1 MIGTVRLTEFPSLT
15 VRRGLIRPD
24 TLPVYFGLT
33 AARMPLAPGTR
44 LGPYEILS
52 PLGAGGM
59 GEVYR
64 ARDPRL
70 GRDVAIKVVLSG
82 TADDPLVR
90 ERFERE
96 ARAVA
101 ALAHPNIL
109 AMFDVGTTADGVTF
123 VVTELL
129 RGETLRRRLAAGGP
143 LPIRRALEYAAQVA
157 HGLATAH
164 ERGIVH
170 RDLKPE
176 NLFVTEEGRVKI
188 LDFGIAHWD
197 RAGADAAGEM
207 TVASTQPGAFL
218 GTPAYVSPEQAEGVV
233 PTPRSDVF
241 SLGIVL
247 HEMLSGGNPFARQ
260 TAFETLT
267 AILREDAPPLD
278 HVAGLPAGVARLVER
293 CLQKRPGDR
302 PGSAA
307 DLAFMLDTLG
317 TRVEV
322 PFPATL
328 HPGDAHAPLPLRLR
342 VALLP
347 TVVVLIFVAATWVY
361 VHMMSS
367 RLASQQ
373 IDAEL
378 GRVQAIVARIQQ
390 ERLTGL
396 RLAAR
401 LVASFPELKALFETD
416 TATIRDY
423 LLAYQQ
429 RNPGTGILLAFD
441 SAGEA
446 LARTDQPTV
455 ATEKTSLPALLNAPN
470 AMSIVTL
477 AGRPHHAAA
486 AESEARGTVFG
497 HVVAAVPVDGAFAR
511 AIGETIQDDV
521 VLLAAD
527 QALGTT
533 LRSGQAPWT
542 SIAHWRAQGGRTD
555 ATVHVDVAGGRVAA
569 REVILQRDPPVSAV
583 LLKSDEDALDPYRR
597 MERGIVLI
605 GLAAIALTIAGSVW
619 FISNRGRRT

>member
-1 MIGTVRLTEFPSLT
+1 
-15 VRRGLIRPD
+15 
-24 TLPVYFGLT
+24 
-33 AARMPLAPGTR
+33 MPLAPGTR

-70 GRDVAIKVVLSG
+70 GRDVAIKVVLSSA
-82 TADDPLVR
+82 ADDPLVQ

-109 AMFDVGTTADGVTF
+109 ALFDVGTTDEGITF

-129 RGETLRRRLAAGGP
+129 QGETLRHRLAAGAP
-143 LPIRRALEYAAQVA
+143 LPVRRALEYAAQVA
-157 HGLATAH
+157 QGLATAH

-176 NLFVTEEGRVKI
+176 NLFLTEDGRVKI

-197 RAGADAAGEM
+197 QRGPDAASEM
-207 TVASTQPGAFL
+207 TVAATQPGAFI
-218 GTPAYVSPEQAEGVV
+218 GTPAYVSPEQAEGGV

-247 HEMLSGGNPFARQ
+247 HEMLSGRNPFARR

-267 AILREDAPPLD
+267 AIVREDPPPLD
-278 HVAGLPAGVARLVER
+278 VAGLPTGVARLVER
-293 CLQKRPGDR
+293 CLQKRSADR

-307 DLAFMLDTLG
+307 DLAFMLETLG
-317 TRVEV
+317 TRAEM
-322 PFPATL
+322 PRAQAPAPTL
-328 HPGDAHAPLPLRLR
+328 DRGAAAALMPLGRAL
-342 VALLP
+342 ALLA
-347 TVVVLIFVAATWVY
+347 TGVVLLFTIGTWAY
-361 VHMMSS
+361 VRVMSG
-367 RLASQQ
+367 RLVSQE
-373 IDAEL
+373 IDAEM
-378 GRVQAIVARIQQ
+378 GRVQAIVTRVHQ
-390 ERLTGL
+390 ERLTSL
-396 RLAAR
+396 RLGAR

-429 RNPGTGILLAFD
+429 RNAATGILLAFD
-441 SAGEA
+441 PAGQM
-446 LARTDQPTV
+446 LARTDQSTPS
-455 ATEKTSLPALLNAPN
+455 TEKTWLPALLDAPN
-470 AMSIVTL
+470 AISIVTL

-497 HVVAAVPVDGAFAR
+497 HVVAAAPVDTAFAR
-511 AIGETIQDDV
+511 AIAEATQDHV

-527 QALGTT
+527 QPLGTT

-542 SIAHWRAQGGRTD
+542 SIAQWRAQGGRTD
-555 ATVHVDVAGGRVAA
+555 GTVRIDVAGSRVAA

-583 LLKSDEDALDPYRR
+583 LLKSDEDAVERYRHLQ
-597 MERGIVLI
+597 RGIVLI
-605 GLAAIALTIAGSVW
+605 GLAAIGLAIACAVWLTQLS
-619 FISNRGRRT
+619 RRA

>member
-1 MIGTVRLTEFPSLT
+1 MS
-15 VRRGLIRPD
+15 
-24 TLPVYFGLT
+24 
-33 AARMPLAPGTR
+33 LAPGTR

-70 GRDVAIKVVLSG
+70 GRDVAVKVVLSG

-109 AMFDVGTTADGVTF
+109 ALFDVGTTADGVTF

-129 RGETLRRRLAAGGP
+129 RGETLRQRLAAGGP

-207 TVASTQPGAFL
+207 TVASTQPGAFV

-247 HEMLSGGNPFARQ
+247 HEMLSGRNPFARQ

-267 AILREDAPPLD
+267 AILREDAPSLD
-278 HVAGLPAGVARLVER
+278 HVAGLPPWVARLVER
-293 CLQKRPGDR
+293 CLQKRPADR

-322 PFPATL
+322 PVPATL
-328 HPGDAHAPLPLRLR
+328 HPGEGHAPVPLRLR

-347 TVVVLIFVAATWVY
+347 TAVVLIFVAATWAY
-361 VHMMSS
+361 VHMMST

-441 SAGEA
+441 PAGEA
-446 LARTDQPTV
+446 LARTDQAAV
-455 ATEKTSLPALLNAPN
+455 GSEKTSLPALLNAPN

-511 AIGETIQDDV
+511 AIGEATQDDV

-533 LRSGQAPWT
+533 VRSGQAPWT
-542 SIAHWRAQGGRTD
+542 SIAQWRAQGGRTD
-555 ATVHVDVAGGRVAA
+555 ATVHVDVAGGTVAA

-583 LLKSDEDALDPYRR
+583 LLKSDEDALEPYRR

>member
-1 MIGTVRLTEFPSLT
+1 
-15 VRRGLIRPD
+15 
-24 TLPVYFGLT
+24 
-33 AARMPLAPGTR
+33 MPLAPGTR

-70 GRDVAIKVVLSG
+70 GRDVAIKVVLSSA
-82 TADDPLVR
+82 ADDPLVQ

-109 AMFDVGTTADGVTF
+109 ALFDVGTTDEGITF

-129 RGETLRRRLAAGGP
+129 QGETLRHRLAAGAP
-143 LPIRRALEYAAQVA
+143 LPVRRALEYAAQVA
-157 HGLATAH
+157 QGLATAH

-176 NLFVTEEGRVKI
+176 NLFLTEDGRVKI

-197 RAGADAAGEM
+197 QRGPDAASEM
-207 TVASTQPGAFL
+207 TVAATQPGAFI
-218 GTPAYVSPEQAEGVV
+218 GTPAYVSPEQAEGGV

-247 HEMLSGGNPFARQ
+247 HEMLSGRNPFARR

-267 AILREDAPPLD
+267 AIVREDPPPLD
-278 HVAGLPAGVARLVER
+278 VAGLPTGVARLVER
-293 CLQKRPGDR
+293 CLQKRSADR

-307 DLAFMLDTLG
+307 DLAFMLETLG
-317 TRVEV
+317 TRAEM
-322 PFPATL
+322 PRAQAPAPTL
-328 HPGDAHAPLPLRLR
+328 DRGAAAALMPLGRAL
-342 VALLP
+342 ALLA
-347 TVVVLIFVAATWVY
+347 TGVVLLFTIGTWAY
-361 VHMMSS
+361 VRVMSG
-367 RLASQQ
+367 RLVSQE
-373 IDAEL
+373 IDAEM
-378 GRVQAIVARIQQ
+378 GRVQAIVTRVHQ
-390 ERLTGL
+390 ERLTSL
-396 RLAAR
+396 RLGAR

-429 RNPGTGILLAFD
+429 RNAATGILLAFD
-441 SAGEA
+441 PAGQM
-446 LARTDQPTV
+446 LARTDQSTPS
-455 ATEKTSLPALLNAPN
+455 TEKTWLPALLDAPN
-470 AMSIVTL
+470 AISIVTL

-497 HVVAAVPVDGAFAR
+497 HVVAAVPVDSAFAR
-511 AIGETIQDDV
+511 AIAEATQDHV

-527 QALGTT
+527 QPLGTT

-542 SIAHWRAQGGRTD
+542 SIAQWRAQGGRTD
-555 ATVHVDVAGGRVAA
+555 GTVRIDVAGSRVAA

-583 LLKSDEDALDPYRR
+583 LLKSDEDAVERYRHLQ
-597 MERGIVLI
+597 RGIVLI
-605 GLAAIALTIAGSVW
+605 GLAAIGLAIACAVWLTQLS
-619 FISNRGRRT
+619 RRA

>member
-1 MIGTVRLTEFPSLT
+1 M
-15 VRRGLIRPD
+15 
-24 TLPVYFGLT
+24 
-33 AARMPLAPGTR
+33 ALAPGTR

-70 GRDVAIKVVLSG
+70 GRDVAIKMVLSSA
-82 TADDPLVR
+82 ADDPLVQ

-109 AMFDVGTTADGVTF
+109 ALFDVGTTDDGVTF

-129 RGETLRRRLAAGGP
+129 QGETLRQRLNARAP
-143 LPIRRALEYAAQVA
+143 LPVRRALEYAAQVA
-157 HGLATAH
+157 QGLATAH

-176 NLFVTEEGRVKI
+176 NLFLTEEGRVKI

-197 RAGADAAGEM
+197 QRGSDAGSET
-207 TVASTQPGAFL
+207 TVAATQPGAFV
-218 GTPAYVSPEQAEGVV
+218 GTPAYVSPEQAEGGV

-247 HEMLSGGNPFARQ
+247 HEMLSGRNPFARR

-267 AILREDAPPLD
+267 AIVREDPPQLD
-278 HVAGLPAGVARLVER
+278 NVAGLPLGVARLVER
-293 CLQKRPGDR
+293 CLQKRAADR

-307 DLAFMLDTLG
+307 DLAFMLETLG
-317 TRVEV
+317 TRAEV
-322 PFPATL
+322 PVEPAPAAMIQTGGAAAL
-328 HPGDAHAPLPLRLR
+328 VAPGRRL
-342 VALLP
+342 VLLP
-347 TVVVLIFVAATWVY
+347 ITVVLLFVAATWAY
-361 VHMMSS
+361 VHVMSG
-367 RLASQQ
+367 RLVSQE

-378 GRVQAIVARIQQ
+378 GRVHAIVTRVHQ
-390 ERLTGL
+390 ERLTGV

-441 SAGEA
+441 PTGDV
-446 LARTDQPTV
+446 LGRTDQTTPS
-455 ATEKTSLPALLNAPN
+455 AEKISLPALLDAPN

-477 AGRPHHAAA
+477 AGKPHHAAA

-497 HVVAAVPVDGAFAR
+497 HVVAAVPVDATFAR
-511 AIGETIQDDV
+511 ALGEATQDDV
-521 VLLAAD
+521 VLLTRD
-527 QALGTT
+527 QALATT
-533 LRSGQAPWT
+533 LRGGQAPWT
-542 SIAHWRAQGGRTD
+542 SLAQWRAQGGRTD
-555 ATVHVDVAGGRVAA
+555 ATAHIDVAGQRVAA

-583 LLKSDEDALDPYRR
+583 LLKSDADALEPYRR
-597 MERGIVLI
+597 MQQGIVLI
-605 GLAAIALTIAGSVW
+605 GLAAIALMIAGSLW
-619 FISNRGRRT
+619 FISTRGQRAN

>member
-1 MIGTVRLTEFPSLT
+1 
-15 VRRGLIRPD
+15 
-24 TLPVYFGLT
+24 
-33 AARMPLAPGTR
+33 MPLAPGTR

-70 GRDVAIKVVLSG
+70 GRDVAIKVVLSSA
-82 TADDPLVR
+82 ADDPLVH

-109 AMFDVGTTADGVTF
+109 ALFDVGTTDDGVTF

-129 RGETLRRRLAAGGP
+129 QGETLRLRLAAGGA
-143 LPIRRALEYAAQVA
+143 LPVRRALEYAAQVA
-157 HGLATAH
+157 QGLATAH

-176 NLFVTEEGRVKI
+176 NLFLTEDGRVKI
-188 LDFGIAHWD
+188 LDFGIAHWE
-197 RAGADAAGEM
+197 RRGADGVSEM
-207 TVASTQPGAFL
+207 TVAATEPGTFI
-218 GTPAYVSPEQAEGVV
+218 GTPGYVSPEQAEGAV

-247 HEMLSGGNPFARQ
+247 HEMLSGRNPFARR

-267 AILREDAPPLD
+267 AIVREDSPPLD
-278 HVAGLPAGVARLVER
+278 DVAGLPPGVARLVER
-293 CLQKRPGDR
+293 CLQKRPADR

-307 DLAFMLDTLG
+307 DLAFMLETLG
-317 TRVEV
+317 TRAE
-322 PFPATL
+322 
-328 HPGDAHAPLPLRLR
+328 
-342 VALLP
+342 VALAPARAATIEPAVAAAHVALARRLALVAP
-347 TVVVLIFVAATWVY
+347 AVVLLFSAATWGY
-361 VHMMSS
+361 VHVMSG
-367 RLASQQ
+367 RLVSQE
-373 IDAEL
+373 IDAEM
-378 GRVQAIVARIQQ
+378 GRVQTIVTRVHQ
-390 ERLTGL
+390 ERLTAL
-396 RLAAR
+396 RLGAR

-441 SAGEA
+441 PAGDA
-446 LARTDQPTV
+446 LARTDQPTPSTGRTWL
-455 ATEKTSLPALLNAPN
+455 AALLGAPN
-470 AMSIVTL
+470 AMSIVML
-477 AGRPHHAAA
+477 AGKPHHAAA

-497 HVVAAVPVDGAFAR
+497 HVIAAVPVDAAFAR
-511 AIGETIQDDV
+511 ALGEATQDDV
-521 VLLAAD
+521 VLLAGD

-542 SIAHWRAQGGRTD
+542 SLAQWRAQGGGTD

-569 REVILQRDPPVSAV
+569 REVILQRHPPVSAV
-583 LLKSDEDALDPYRR
+583 VLKSDEDALEPYRR
-597 MERGIVLI
+597 MQRGIVLI
-605 GLAAIALTIAGSVW
+605 GLAAVALAIACAVWLTRSLRQA
-619 FISNRGRRT
+619 

>member
-1 MIGTVRLTEFPSLT
+1 
-15 VRRGLIRPD
+15 
-24 TLPVYFGLT
+24 
-33 AARMPLAPGTR
+33 MPLAPGTR

-70 GRDVAIKVVLSG
+70 GRDVAIKVVLSSA
-82 TADDPLVR
+82 ADDPLVQ

-109 AMFDVGTTADGVTF
+109 ALFDVGTTDEGITF

-129 RGETLRRRLAAGGP
+129 QGETLRHRLAAGAP
-143 LPIRRALEYAAQVA
+143 LPVRRALEYAAQVA
-157 HGLATAH
+157 QGLATAH

-176 NLFVTEEGRVKI
+176 NLFLTEDGRVKI

-197 RAGADAAGEM
+197 QRGPDAASDM
-207 TVASTQPGAFL
+207 TVAATQPGAFI
-218 GTPAYVSPEQAEGVV
+218 GTPAYVSPEQAEGGV

-247 HEMLSGGNPFARQ
+247 HEMLSGRNPFARR

-267 AILREDAPPLD
+267 AIVREDPPPLD
-278 HVAGLPAGVARLVER
+278 VAGLPTGVARLVER
-293 CLQKRPGDR
+293 CLQKRSADR

-307 DLAFMLDTLG
+307 DLAFMLETLG
-317 TRVEV
+317 TRAEM
-322 PFPATL
+322 PRAQAPAPTL
-328 HPGDAHAPLPLRLR
+328 DRGAAAALMPLGRAL
-342 VALLP
+342 ALLA
-347 TVVVLIFVAATWVY
+347 TGVVLLFTIGTWAY
-361 VHMMSS
+361 VRVMSG
-367 RLASQQ
+367 RLVSQE
-373 IDAEL
+373 IDAEM
-378 GRVQAIVARIQQ
+378 GRVQAIVTRVHQ
-390 ERLTGL
+390 ERLTSL
-396 RLAAR
+396 RLGAR

-429 RNPGTGILLAFD
+429 RNAATGILLAFD
-441 SAGEA
+441 PAGQM
-446 LARTDQPTV
+446 LARTDQSTPS
-455 ATEKTSLPALLNAPN
+455 TEKTWLPALLDAPN
-470 AMSIVTL
+470 AISIVTL

-497 HVVAAVPVDGAFAR
+497 HVVAAVPVDSAFAR
-511 AIGETIQDDV
+511 AIAEATQDHV

-527 QALGTT
+527 QPLGTT

-542 SIAHWRAQGGRTD
+542 SIAQWRAQGGRTD
-555 ATVHVDVAGGRVAA
+555 GTVRIDVAGSRVAA

-583 LLKSDEDALDPYRR
+583 LLKSDEDAVERYRHLQ
-597 MERGIVLI
+597 RGIVLI
-605 GLAAIALTIAGSVW
+605 GLAAIGLAIACAVWLTQLS
-619 FISNRGRRT
+619 RRA

>member
-1 MIGTVRLTEFPSLT
+1 
-15 VRRGLIRPD
+15 
-24 TLPVYFGLT
+24 
-33 AARMPLAPGTR
+33 MPLAPGTR

-70 GRDVAIKVVLSG
+70 GRDVAIKVVLSS
-82 TADDPLVR
+82 TADDPLVQ

-109 AMFDVGTTADGVTF
+109 ALFDVGTTDEGVTF

-129 RGETLRRRLAAGGP
+129 QGETLRHRLAAGGP
-143 LPIRRALEYAAQVA
+143 LPVRRALEYAAQVA
-157 HGLATAH
+157 QGLATAH

-176 NLFVTEEGRVKI
+176 NLFLTEDGRVKI

-197 RAGADAAGEM
+197 QRGADTLGDM
-207 TVASTQPGAFL
+207 TVAATAPGAFV
-218 GTPAYVSPEQAEGVV
+218 GTPAYVSPEQAEGAV

-247 HEMLSGGNPFARQ
+247 HEMLSGRNPFARR

-267 AILREDAPPLD
+267 AIVREDPPPLD
-278 HVAGLPAGVARLVER
+278 HVAGLPPGVARLVER
-293 CLQKRPGDR
+293 CLQKRSADR

-307 DLAFMLDTLG
+307 DLAFMLETLG
-317 TRVEV
+317 TRAEV
-322 PFPATL
+322 PAVPVPAATSQ
-328 HPGDAHAPLPLRLR
+328 PAGPAGPVPLKAR

-347 TVVVLIFVAATWVY
+347 TVVVLLFVAATWAY
-361 VHMMSS
+361 VHMMSG
-367 RLASQQ
+367 RLASQE

-378 GRVQAIVARIQQ
+378 GRVQAMVTRVQQ

-441 SAGEA
+441 PAGDA
-446 LARTDQPTV
+446 LARTDQPT
-455 ATEKTSLPALLNAPN
+455 AMTEKTSLAALLDAPN
-470 AMSIVTL
+470 TMSIVTL
-477 AGRPHHAAA
+477 AGRPYHAAA

-497 HVVAAVPVDGAFAR
+497 HVVAAVPVDAAFAR
-511 AIGETIQDDV
+511 AIAEATQDDV

-533 LRSGQAPWT
+533 LRSGEAPWT
-542 SIAHWRAQGGRTD
+542 SIAQWRAKGGRTD
-555 ATVHVDVAGGRVAA
+555 ATVHIDVAGGRVAA
-569 REVILQRDPPVSAV
+569 REVILQRDPSVSAV
-583 LLKSDEDALDPYRR
+583 LLKSDKNALEPYRR
-597 MERGIVLI
+597 LQRGIVLI
-605 GLAAIALTIAGSVW
+605 GLAAIALAIACAVW
-619 FISNRGRRT
+619 LTPLPRRA

>member
-1 MIGTVRLTEFPSLT
+1 
-15 VRRGLIRPD
+15 
-24 TLPVYFGLT
+24 
-33 AARMPLAPGTR
+33 MPLAPGTR

-70 GRDVAIKVVLSG
+70 GRDVAIKVVLSSA
-82 TADDPLVR
+82 ADDPLVQ

-109 AMFDVGTTADGVTF
+109 ALFDVGTTDEGVTF

-129 RGETLRRRLAAGGP
+129 QGETLRHRLAAGGP
-143 LPIRRALEYAAQVA
+143 LPVRRALEYAAQIA
-157 HGLATAH
+157 QGLATAH

-176 NLFVTEEGRVKI
+176 NLFLTEDGRVKI

-197 RAGADAAGEM
+197 QRGPDAASDM
-207 TVASTQPGAFL
+207 TVAATQPGAFI
-218 GTPAYVSPEQAEGVV
+218 GTPAYVSPEQAEGGV

-247 HEMLSGGNPFARQ
+247 HEMLSGRNPFARR

-267 AILREDAPPLD
+267 AIVREDAPPLD
-278 HVAGLPAGVARLVER
+278 DVAGLPTGVARLVER
-293 CLQKRPGDR
+293 CLQKRSADR

-307 DLAFMLDTLG
+307 DLAFMLETLG
-317 TRVEV
+317 TRAEM
-322 PFPATL
+322 PLAQAPAPTL
-328 HPGDAHAPLPLRLR
+328 DRGGAAALMPLGR
-342 VALLP
+342 ALAVLA
-347 TVVVLIFVAATWVY
+347 TGVVLLFTVGTCAY
-361 VHMMSS
+361 VRVMSG
-367 RLASQQ
+367 RLVSQE
-373 IDAEL
+373 IDAEM
-378 GRVQAIVARIQQ
+378 GRVQAIVTRVHQ
-390 ERLTGL
+390 ERLTSL
-396 RLAAR
+396 RLGAR

-429 RNPGTGILLAFD
+429 RNAATGILLAFD
-441 SAGEA
+441 PTGQM
-446 LARTDQPTV
+446 LARTDQSTPP
-455 ATEKTSLPALLNAPN
+455 TEKTWLPALLDAPN
-470 AMSIVTL
+470 AISIVTL

-497 HVVAAVPVDGAFAR
+497 HVVAATPVDAAFAR
-511 AIGETIQDDV
+511 ALGEATQDDV
-521 VLLAAD
+521 VLLARD

-533 LRSGQAPWT
+533 LRGGQAPWT
-542 SIAHWRAQGGRTD
+542 SLAQWRAQGGRSD
-555 ATVHVDVAGGRVAA
+555 ATVHVGLSGGRVAA
-569 REVILQRDPPVSAV
+569 REVILQRNPPVSAV
-583 LLKSDEDALDPYRR
+583 VLKSDEESLEPYRR
-597 MERGIVLI
+597 MQQGIVLI
-605 GLAAIALTIAGSVW
+605 GLAAIAVMIAGSLW
-619 FISNRGRRT
+619 FISTRVQRAN

>member
-1 MIGTVRLTEFPSLT
+1 M
-15 VRRGLIRPD
+15 
-24 TLPVYFGLT
+24 
-33 AARMPLAPGTR
+33 ALAPGTR
-44 LGPYEILS
+44 LGPYEVLS

-70 GRDVAIKVVLSG
+70 GRDVAIKVVHSKA
-82 TADDPLVR
+82 ADDPLVQ

-109 AMFDVGTTADGVTF
+109 ALFDVGTTDDGVTF

-129 RGETLRRRLAAGGP
+129 QGETLRRRLAAGGP
-143 LPIRRALEYAAQVA
+143 LPVRRALEYAAQVA
-157 HGLATAH
+157 QGLATAH

-176 NLFVTEEGRVKI
+176 NLFLTEDGRVKI

-197 RAGADAAGEM
+197 QRGADAANEM
-207 TVASTQPGAFL
+207 TVAATQPGAFV
-218 GTPAYVSPEQAEGVV
+218 GTPGYVSPEQAEGSA

-247 HEMLSGGNPFARQ
+247 HEMLSGRNPFARR

-267 AILREDAPPLD
+267 AILREDPPPLD
-278 HVAGLPAGVARLVER
+278 NVAGLPAGVPRLIER
-293 CLQKRPGDR
+293 CLQKRPLDR

-307 DLAFMLDTLG
+307 DLAFMLETLG

-322 PFPATL
+322 PVAPVPAATIQAGGGAAL
-328 HPGDAHAPLPLRLR
+328 VPLGRRL
-342 VALLP
+342 ALLP
-347 TVVVLIFVAATWVY
+347 GAVMLLFIAATWAY
-361 VHMMSS
+361 VHLISG
-367 RLASQQ
+367 RLVSQQ

-378 GRVQAIVARIQQ
+378 GRVQAIVTRVHQD
-390 ERLTGL
+390 RLTGL

-441 SAGEA
+441 PAGEA
-446 LARTDQPTV
+446 LAQTDQTTPS
-455 ATEKTSLPALLNAPN
+455 AEKMSLQALLDAPN

-477 AGRPHHAAA
+477 AGKPHHAAA

-497 HVVAAVPVDGAFAR
+497 HVVAAAPVDAAFAR
-511 AIGETIQDDV
+511 ALGEATQDDV
-521 VLLAAD
+521 VLLARD
-527 QALGTT
+527 QALATT
-533 LRSGQAPWT
+533 LRIGQAPWT
-542 SIAHWRAQGGRTD
+542 SLAQWRAQGGRTD
-555 ATVHVDVAGGRVAA
+555 ATVRIDVGGQRVAA
-569 REVILQRDPPVSAV
+569 REVLLQRDPPVSAV
-583 LLKSDEDALDPYRR
+583 LLKSDEHALEPYRR
-597 MERGIVLI
+597 MQRGIVLI
-605 GLAAIALTIAGSVW
+605 GLAAIVLTIAGSVW
-619 FISNRGRRT
+619 FASNRGQRA

>member
-1 MIGTVRLTEFPSLT
+1 MRAS
-15 VRRGLIRPD
+15 LIRPD

-70 GRDVAIKVVLSG
+70 GRDVAIKVVLSS

-109 AMFDVGTTADGVTF
+109 ALFDVGTTADGVTF

-129 RGETLRRRLAAGGP
+129 RGETLRQRLAAGGP

-188 LDFGIAHWD
+188 LDFGLAHWD
-197 RAGADAAGEM
+197 RAGANAAGEM
-207 TVASTQPGAFL
+207 TVASTQPGAFV

-278 HVAGLPAGVARLVER
+278 HVTGLPAGVARLVER
-293 CLQKRPGDR
+293 CLQKRPADR

-322 PFPATL
+322 PVPATL
-328 HPGDAHAPLPLRLR
+328 HPGDGHTPVPLRLR

-347 TVVVLIFVAATWVY
+347 TVVVLIFVAATWAY
-361 VHMMSS
+361 VHLMSS
-367 RLASQQ
+367 RLASQH

-378 GRVQAIVARIQQ
+378 GRVQAIVARMQQ

-441 SAGEA
+441 PAGEA

-455 ATEKTSLPALLNAPN
+455 GTEKTSLPALLNAPN

-511 AIGETIQDDV
+511 AIGEATQDDV

-533 LRSGQAPWT
+533 VRSGQAPWT
-542 SIAHWRAQGGRTD
+542 SIAQWRAQGGRTD
-555 ATVHVDVAGGRVAA
+555 ATVHIDVAGGSVAA

-583 LLKSDEDALDPYRR
+583 LLKSDADALEPYRR

>member
-1 MIGTVRLTEFPSLT
+1 
-15 VRRGLIRPD
+15 
-24 TLPVYFGLT
+24 
-33 AARMPLAPGTR
+33 MPLAPGTR

-52 PLGAGGM
+52 PLGTGGM

-70 GRDVAIKVVLSG
+70 GRDVAIKVVLSRA
-82 TADDPLVR
+82 ADDPLVQ

-109 AMFDVGTTADGVTF
+109 ALFDIGTTDDGATF

-129 RGETLRRRLAAGGP
+129 QGETLRRRLEAGGA
-143 LPIRRALEYAAQVA
+143 LPVRRALEYAAQVA
-157 HGLATAH
+157 QGLATAH

-176 NLFVTEEGRVKI
+176 NLFLTDEGRVKI
-188 LDFGIAHWD
+188 LDFGIAHWE
-197 RAGADAAGEM
+197 RAGAEAAGAI
-207 TVASTQPGAFL
+207 TVASTQPGDFL
-218 GTPAYVSPEQAEGVV
+218 GTPAYVSPEQAEGAV

-247 HEMLSGGNPFARQ
+247 HEMLSGGNPFARR

-267 AILREDAPPLD
+267 AILREDPPPLD
-278 HVAGLPAGVARLVER
+278 HVAGLPAGVGRLVER
-293 CLQKRPGDR
+293 CLQKRPADR

-307 DLAFMLDTLG
+307 DLAFMLETLG
-317 TRVEV
+317 TRAEV
-322 PFPATL
+322 PVAPAPVATSQ
-328 HPGDAHAPLPLRLR
+328 PGDTPSRLPLRAR

-347 TVVVLIFVAATWVY
+347 TAVVLLFVGATWAY
-361 VHMMSS
+361 VHVMSG
-367 RLASQQ
+367 RLASQA

-378 GRVQAIVARIQQ
+378 ARVQTIVTRVQQ

-429 RNPGTGILLAFD
+429 RNPGAGILLAFD
-441 SAGEA
+441 PAGDA
-446 LARTDQPTV
+446 LARTDQAT
-455 ATEKTSLPALLNAPN
+455 ATTEKTSLPALLDAPN
-470 AMSIVTL
+470 AMGIVTL
-477 AGRPHHAAA
+477 GGRPHHAAA

-497 HVVAAVPVDGAFAR
+497 HVVAAVPVDVAFAR
-511 AIGETIQDDV
+511 AVAEATQDDV
-521 VLLAAD
+521 VLLAAN

-533 LRSGQAPWT
+533 LRSGQSPWP
-542 SIAHWRAQGGRTD
+542 SIAQWRAQGGRTD

-569 REVILQRDPPVSAV
+569 REVVLQRDPPVSAV
-583 LLKSDEDALDPYRR
+583 LLKSDEDALEPYRR
-597 MERGIVLI
+597 LQQGIVLL
-605 GLAAIALTIAGSVW
+605 GLAAIALAIAAAVW
-619 FISNRGRRT
+619 LTRSLRQP

>member
-1 MIGTVRLTEFPSLT
+1 
-15 VRRGLIRPD
+15 
-24 TLPVYFGLT
+24 
-33 AARMPLAPGTR
+33 MPLAPGTR

-70 GRDVAIKVVLSG
+70 GRDVAIKVVLS
-82 TADDPLVR
+82 TAADDPLVQ

-109 AMFDVGTTADGVTF
+109 ALFDVGTTDDGVTF

-129 RGETLRRRLAAGGP
+129 QGETLRQRLAAGGP
-143 LPIRRALEYAAQVA
+143 LPVRRALEYAGQVA
-157 HGLATAH
+157 LGLASAH

-176 NLFVTEEGRVKI
+176 NLFLTEGGRVKI

-197 RAGADAAGEM
+197 QRGADAAGEM
-207 TVASTQPGAFL
+207 TVAATQPGAFI
-218 GTPAYVSPEQAEGVV
+218 GTPAYVSPEQAEGGV

-247 HEMLSGGNPFARQ
+247 HEMLSGRNPFARR

-267 AILREDAPPLD
+267 AIVREDPPPLD
-278 HVAGLPAGVARLVER
+278 HVAGLPPGVARLVER
-293 CLQKRPGDR
+293 CLQKRSADR

-307 DLAFMLDTLG
+307 DLAFMLETLG
-317 TRVEV
+317 TRAET
-322 PFPATL
+322 PLAQAPAPAIDRAGAAAL
-328 HPGDAHAPLPLRLR
+328 GPLGRRL
-342 VALLP
+342 ALLA
-347 TVVVLIFVAATWVY
+347 TGVVLLFTVGTWAY
-361 VHMMSS
+361 VRVMSG
-367 RLASQQ
+367 RLVSQQ
-373 IDAEL
+373 IEAEM
-378 GRVQAIVARIQQ
+378 GRVQALVTRVHQ
-390 ERLTGL
+390 ERLTNL
-396 RLAAR
+396 RLGAR

-429 RNPGTGILLAFD
+429 RNAATGILLAFD
-441 SAGEA
+441 PAGQA
-446 LARTDQPTV
+446 LARTDQSTPS
-455 ATEKTSLPALLNAPN
+455 TEKAWLRTLLDAPN

-477 AGRPHHAAA
+477 AGRPYHAAA

-497 HVVAAVPVDGAFAR
+497 HVAAAMPVDAAFAR
-511 AIGETIQDDV
+511 ALGEATQDDV
-521 VLLAAD
+521 VLLARD

-533 LRSGQAPWT
+533 LRGGQAPWT
-542 SIAHWRAQGGRTD
+542 SLAQWRAQGGRSD
-555 ATVHVDVAGGRVAA
+555 ATVHVDVSGGRVAA
-569 REVILQRDPPVSAV
+569 REVILERDPPVSAV
-583 LLKSDEDALDPYRR
+583 LLKSDEAALEPYRR
-597 MERGIVLI
+597 MQQGIVVI
-605 GLAAIALTIAGSVW
+605 GLAGMAAMIAGALWVTSTRDPRP
-619 FISNRGRRT
+619 N

>member
-1 MIGTVRLTEFPSLT
+1 
-15 VRRGLIRPD
+15 
-24 TLPVYFGLT
+24 
-33 AARMPLAPGTR
+33 MPLAPGTR

-70 GRDVAIKVVLSG
+70 GRDVAIKVVLSSA
-82 TADDPLVR
+82 ADDPLVQ

-109 AMFDVGTTADGVTF
+109 ALFDVGTTDEGITF

-129 RGETLRRRLAAGGP
+129 QGETLRHRLAPGAP
-143 LPIRRALEYAAQVA
+143 LPVRRALEYAAQVA
-157 HGLATAH
+157 QGLATAH

-176 NLFVTEEGRVKI
+176 NLFLTEDGRVKI

-197 RAGADAAGEM
+197 QRGPDAASEM
-207 TVASTQPGAFL
+207 TVAATQPGAFI
-218 GTPAYVSPEQAEGVV
+218 GTPAYVSPEQAEGGV

-247 HEMLSGGNPFARQ
+247 HEMLSGRNPFARR

-267 AILREDAPPLD
+267 AIVREDPPPLD
-278 HVAGLPAGVARLVER
+278 VAGLPTGVARLVER
-293 CLQKRPGDR
+293 CLQKRSADR

-307 DLAFMLDTLG
+307 DLAFMLETLG
-317 TRVEV
+317 TRAEM
-322 PFPATL
+322 PRAQAPAPTL
-328 HPGDAHAPLPLRLR
+328 DRGAAAALMPLGRAL
-342 VALLP
+342 ALLA
-347 TVVVLIFVAATWVY
+347 TGVVLLFTIGTWAY
-361 VHMMSS
+361 VRVMSG
-367 RLASQQ
+367 RLVSQE
-373 IDAEL
+373 IDAEM
-378 GRVQAIVARIQQ
+378 GRVQAIVTRVHQ
-390 ERLTGL
+390 ERLTSL
-396 RLAAR
+396 RLGAR

-429 RNPGTGILLAFD
+429 RNAATGILLAFD
-441 SAGEA
+441 PAGQM
-446 LARTDQPTV
+446 LARTDQSTPS
-455 ATEKTSLPALLNAPN
+455 TEKTWLPALLDAPN
-470 AMSIVTL
+470 AISIVTL

-497 HVVAAVPVDGAFAR
+497 HVVAAVPVDSAFAR
-511 AIGETIQDDV
+511 AIAEATQDHV

-527 QALGTT
+527 QPLGTT

-542 SIAHWRAQGGRTD
+542 SIAQWRAQGGRTD
-555 ATVHVDVAGGRVAA
+555 GTVRIDVAGSRVAA

-583 LLKSDEDALDPYRR
+583 LLKSDEDAVERYRHLQ
-597 MERGIVLI
+597 RGIVLI
-605 GLAAIALTIAGSVW
+605 GLAAIGLAIACAVWLTQLS
-619 FISNRGRRT
+619 RRA